1 MLTQYHY
8 EELLDEELQ
17 QGDVI
22 IWKDDNDIIQHAAY
36 YIGEGLYFNKHGQTM
51 FNPWKILSEADLYN
65 EWEHLSRMNYR
76 QVLEK

>member
-51 FNPWKILSEADLYN
+51 FNPWKILSEADLYK
-65 EWEHLSRMNYR
+65 EWEHLRRMNYR